1 MSSLMCS
8 RVFQSVDSCWSLRTL
23 TMMSRQL
30 RFSACHCNSVDR
42 KEVSKDKQDQVPKSV
57 LNNISAK
64 IKSRLNVEMNPQ
76 YKDNLVSNVW
86 ESSLTINWPD
96 LIQTVG
102 RGNSKSQAQHEAAQ
116 LALSLLKQKN
126 IIGEDGNLQPVQK
139 IMSLYTLDDK
149 ISPSK
154 NKKNKTSKVSIA
166 QLKNEKILVD
176 RNINPSHKSETSV
189 CKAVLEMVARRF
201 PQPKATLHN
210 VFVEV
215 AHHLRSD
222 AYCAIPSYSRMKDSW
237 QCSYHLRWPSH
248 AVFSGEGHTKSQAAK
263 IAALYALNWLTAQG
277 RLLKD
282 GTPCIE
288 RRMEMPPPPLVAL
301 PSEFERQLN
310 TLHTYFQCVK
320 NTIADAT
327 ESCTEVLQ
335 DADTVDTETGT
346 VTQTFSF
353 NIKNETVFKNRSSEL
368 QRRLERRMKM
378 GSRKSELPIY
388 QFREQLLELLENNRV
403 LIIRGETG
411 CGKSTQV
418 PQFIFDDWIKK
429 GHGSECTVVV
439 TEPRRIAAIS
449 LAERVAEERDERVG
463 DTVGYHVRLQSR
475 MPQGPGGLLY
485 MSSGMLL
492 HHLQKNPVLT
502 GVTHVILDEAHERD
516 TNIDVLAILLRR
528 ALLHNPELHVIV
540 MSATIDASLFQNYF
554 DAPLMEV
561 PGFTFPVTEHFLD
574 DLVSQNVLK
583 KLPDSTVPYVDVD
596 LVCTVIDWLHQNKGE
611 GAILCFLP
619 GWADIKAV
627 MEKVNNIMN
636 KSELFVVPVHS
647 RISYTDQQ
655 KIFSRPPPGIRK
667 IILAT
672 NIAETSITVNDVKY
686 VVDTGLH
693 REQRLSSDTG
703 TSSIGN
709 RWISKVNVKQRRGRA
724 GRLQPG
730 ESFHLFDKKR
740 FESMDD
746 YPLPEVLRV
755 PLEKTILYCKGL
767 IKNQK
772 AAQFLSEMPEPPSE
786 DAIQLGVSELVAIG
800 ALDDDENLTALGKR
814 IMNFPT
820 HPKLSKV
827 LVNAAV
833 LRCTQ
838 PVLTITT
845 VLSGEVDLF
854 QGALT
859 EKDNI
864 RETKR
869 EHHPTSDHIALWKIH
884 RMLWQMKTGD
894 FRSLCQHMNINVP
907 SIDLIARL
915 NKLFSEYLYECKILC
930 HSEKLT
936 DDASPCN
943 KYQLHDELV
952 KAVLMS
958 GLGNLLVKRN
968 WKIMNGRIVKDTNL
982 TVTELEQHATI
993 TPDSVNY
1000 KHCDNSSPY
1009 LTHFNEIKS
1018 LERRSLLI
1026 RESSVVSPLCVIL
1039 FKPGE
1044 LVAEKYEASSSGNS
1058 TVKGNSYVVLS
1069 LKSKGTVKML
1079 CEKRDAEQLQTLR
1092 TIIWWVLDYY
1102 IRNEGSSGNE
1112 CNRTVDKFREFLLKV
1127 IVDVLAYKK

>member
-1 MSSLMCS
+1 MSGLVCS

-23 TMMSRQL
+23 TIISRQL
-30 RFSACHCNSVDR
+30 RFSACHCNSVDH

-149 ISPSK
+149 ISASK
-154 NKKNKTSKVSIA
+154 NKKNKTSDVSIA

-176 RNINPSHKSETSV
+176 RNINSSHKSETSV

-210 VFVEV
+210 VFAEV
-215 AHHLRSD
+215 AQHLRSG

-320 NTIADAT
+320 NTIADVT
-327 ESCTEVLQ
+327 ESCTEVSQ
-335 DADTVDTETGT
+335 DADTVDTEIGT

-449 LAERVAEERDERVG
+449 LAERVAEERDERV
-463 DTVGYHVRLQSR
+463 
-475 MPQGPGGLLY
+475 
-485 MSSGMLL
+485 
-492 HHLQKNPVLT
+492 
-502 GVTHVILDEAHERD
+502 
-516 TNIDVLAILLRR
+516 
-528 ALLHNPELHVIV
+528 
-540 MSATIDASLFQNYF
+540 
-554 DAPLMEV
+554 

-627 MEKVNNIMN
+627 MEKVNKIMN

-693 REQRLSSDTG
+693 REQRLSSDSG

-730 ESFHLFDKKR
+730 ESFHLFDKKH

-767 IKNQK
+767 VKNQK

-859 EKDNI
+859 EKDHI

-869 EHHPTSDHIALWKIH
+869 EHHSTSDHIALWKIH

-1127 IVDVLAYKK
+1127 LVDVLAYKK